1 MTDNTPPTIQAMA
14 LNYAAIGTAAA
25 PGTATLTVYASDDL
39 SGVDYAV
46 ATWTSPSG
54 RKVIAAEGVCRP
66 PNIAAALAIA
76 ATWPQYTETG
86 LWQLS
91 IRIVDAAGNQA
102 VYDTATLAGAN
113 LPASITVT

>member
-1 MTDNTPPTIQAMA
+1 MTDNTPPTIHAAQ
-14 LNYAAIGTAAA
+14 LNYAAIGTAAT

-54 RKVIAAEGVCRP
+54 DKTVTAQANCRP

-86 LWQLS
+86 TWQLS

-102 VYDTATLAGAN
+102 MYDTATLAGAN